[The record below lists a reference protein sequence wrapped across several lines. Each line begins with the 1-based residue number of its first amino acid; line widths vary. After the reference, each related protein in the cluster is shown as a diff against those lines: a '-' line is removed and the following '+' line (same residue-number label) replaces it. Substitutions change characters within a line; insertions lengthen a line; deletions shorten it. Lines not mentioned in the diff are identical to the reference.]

1 MIKNSTLFFRVQQ
14 KINENTE
21 NDNLKEFKDVQ
32 QYLNSHRVEPR
43 KSVVDSILSFSK
55 SYRTA
60 KLKGDNDKYVDLFI
74 N

>member
-1 MIKNSTLFFRVQQ
+1 MIKNSTLFFRVKQ
-14 KINENTE
+14 KTNKNTE
-21 NDNLKEFKDVQ
+21 NNEINGFNDVQ

-60 KLKGDNDKYVDLFI
+60 KLEGDNDKYVDLFI